1 MPRRLAVVLAT
12 LFVFL
17 AFPAPALAQVTPSGR
32 IVEVRVEGTRTY
44 SDIVR
49 TIITTRVGTEAAS
62 VDLEA
67 ERNRV
72 YSLGT
77 FESVSVEIEQ
87 PAGGGPVLVVRV
99 VENPRVGAV
108 EFDGVVSLSQDGL
121 REVLSSTHLLGPGRV
136 YNTIRATEARD
147 TIRQAYRQAGFPFDV
162 EVNLEVMPAPDLA
175 ESADAIPVRLTYV
188 VDESAGIDEVRF
200 TGNTVLSASELG
212 QIFSNV
218 EQQGEFDPNLY
229 RQAVQAVGNRYTS
242 LGYRGSGVDVAATNL
257 AGGVLEVAVRELT
270 IASIDTTALG
280 VDPADL
286 SLQPGDLFNYDTLV
300 EDVRRL
306 ARGRSSDIQLDAG
319 VTPSGGVRVTFRLG
333 APETAGPVKRIVF
346 EGNTVLSDEELLA
359 VMRTELGD
367 NFASAVADEDFRRI
381 LRLYQEAGYRI
392 LTAPDFSYDDG
403 TYIQRVTELKVA
415 GYEVVYDGRVG
426 GTQETVIT
434 RYLPDVGEVVNDERI
449 VRGLLSV
456 ARLGVVDVVNY
467 GLEPTVERD
476 QVLVRVTVRDRS
488 TGELRPAAQY
498 ATDTGFSASLA
509 YNERDFLGLAHSVS
523 AEVNATSTDVG
534 FMLGGRLSYEVPWL
548 YLDWLDFQEVPTSV
562 SASLYSVV
570 ANNQPLTAGGQTTIP
585 YPGLE
590 ETEENRVRVGEYTS
604 RSSGFGF
611 TVARPLTPEISMSFG
626 ASGSYTQYLL
636 EPVRVA
642 CEIEDGTVQN
652 PRNCFI
658 PESEAIQY
666 LPTSGLSGFTSA
678 RVTYDDRDDPDFPTE
693 GVAAYGSLGVGFGND
708 FLHPDT
714 GDRVTY
720 VYEQA
725 TLGVRTYFKLA
736 DVVPDQVQ
744 DENHV
749 FGVRLDL
756 GHQFGSLYPTSK
768 RFFVGQS
775 VDVATLIRGYTR
787 EDFGLSR
794 SYVTSS
800 FEYRYDF
807 QLSTF
812 ATQTVIGIA
821 FVDLGWASSVPQF
834 PEYGTPLFAS
844 AGVGVQLNLGFGG
857 VLLPAVRLD
866 YAFSERHPTGVFSFR
881 IGPVF

>member
-1 MPRRLAVVLAT
+1 
-12 LFVFL
+12 
-17 AFPAPALAQVTPSGR
+17 
-32 IVEVRVEGTRTY
+32 
-44 SDIVR
+44 
-49 TIITTRVGTEAAS
+49 
-62 VDLEA
+62 
-67 ERNRV
+67 
-72 YSLGT
+72 
-77 FESVSVEIEQ
+77 
-87 PAGGGPVLVVRV
+87 
-99 VENPRVGAV
+99 
-108 EFDGVVSLSQDGL
+108 
-121 REVLSSTHLLGPGRV
+121 
-136 YNTIRATEARD
+136 
-147 TIRQAYRQAGFPFDV
+147 
-162 EVNLEVMPAPDLA
+162 
-175 ESADAIPVRLTYV
+175 
-188 VDESAGIDEVRF
+188 
-200 TGNTVLSASELG
+200 
-212 QIFSNV
+212 
-218 EQQGEFDPNLY
+218 
-229 RQAVQAVGNRYTS
+229 
-242 LGYRGSGVDVAATNL
+242 
-257 AGGVLEVAVRELT
+257 ELT

-604 RSSGFGF
+604 R
-611 TVARPLTPEISMSFG
+611 
-626 ASGSYTQYLL
+626 
-636 EPVRVA
+636 
-642 CEIEDGTVQN
+642 
-652 PRNCFI
+652 
-658 PESEAIQY
+658 
-666 LPTSGLSGFTSA
+666 
-678 RVTYDDRDDPDFPTE
+678 
-693 GVAAYGSLGVGFGND
+693 
-708 FLHPDT
+708 
-714 GDRVTY
+714 
-720 VYEQA
+720 
-725 TLGVRTYFKLA
+725 
-736 DVVPDQVQ
+736 
-744 DENHV
+744 
-749 FGVRLDL
+749 
-756 GHQFGSLYPTSK
+756 
-768 RFFVGQS
+768 
-775 VDVATLIRGYTR
+775 
-787 EDFGLSR
+787 
-794 SYVTSS
+794 
-800 FEYRYDF
+800 
-807 QLSTF
+807 
-812 ATQTVIGIA
+812 
-821 FVDLGWASSVPQF
+821 
-834 PEYGTPLFAS
+834 
-844 AGVGVQLNLGFGG
+844 
-857 VLLPAVRLD
+857 
-866 YAFSERHPTGVFSFR
+866 
-881 IGPVF
+881 